1 MRLLRRLAVLPMLAI
16 AGNALAQD
24 EQADWEF
31 RADPRT
37 RTTLAGLATTTGINV
52 VVRCV
57 DGGLEAILTG
67 LPPIDAEERQIGVG
81 FGEEPI
87 NDQRWNV
94 AIDNTVA
101 VSELPA
107 SLARKLREG
116 GQMQLRFVAAG
127 EDGRTIRY
135 VIDLPPSPTAI
146 DATLTA
152 CGRPLVDPRDLELEA
167 VGDNGLPADL
177 EWLRR
182 PRPSHPRPMRYTKG
196 FAVVTCM
203 AERDGGLRDCIVET
217 EHPRDAGYGEATVRA
232 TRSAR
237 LTNTINPDAPI
248 DPERIVFR
256 ANYFI
261 AGYQPRA
268 PRTGTRIPRP

>member
-116 GQMQLRFVAAG
+116 GQMHLRFVAAG

-135 VIDLPPSPTAI
+135 VIDLPPSQTAI

-152 CGRPLVDPRDLELEA
+152 CGRPLVI
-167 VGDNGLPADL
+167 PAT
-177 EWLRR
+177 WNS
-182 PRPSHPRPMRYTKG
+182 RPSAITGFPPISSGCVGHVPVIRNPCATLKDSPSSPVWPSATVGYAIVLLRPSTPEMR
-196 FAVVTCM
+196 
-203 AERDGGLRDCIVET
+203 
-217 EHPRDAGYGEATVRA
+217 ATVRPLYG
-232 TRSAR
+232 RPEAR
-237 LTNTINPDAPI
+237 
-248 DPERIVFR
+248 
-256 ANYFI
+256 
-261 AGYQPRA
+261 G
-268 PRTGTRIPRP
+268 